1 MAKQVARGLG
11 GQLSQPTLLW
21 PSTGGRRRPRAAS
34 GCGGRRGFFFA
45 VEGGKRTPAVGMAVP
60 VTERRRSVHS
70 RETQGRG
77 GGNGLEPL
85 SAGPGADK
93 EGRVRG
99 RAGCPGRRILGPN
112 LRPEWVRAD
121 AFGQLCL
128 FGSPR
133 WAVCSVRTDAFGR
146 GVIVCVGPL
155 KIP

>member
-1 MAKQVARGLG
+1 VRWKEGLLFCGRGR
-11 GQLSQPTLLW
+11 QAD
-21 PSTGGRRRPRAAS
+21 TGGGRAGAGDRKEEERAQQGNTGEGRWKWLGAS
-34 GCGGRRGFFFA
+34 
-45 VEGGKRTPAVGMAVP
+45 VGWA
-60 VTERRRSVHS
+60 R
-70 RETQGRG
+70 
-77 GGNGLEPL
+77 
-85 SAGPGADK
+85 ADK

-99 RAGCPGRRILGPN
+99 RAGCPVRRILGRN